1 MKKVFGLISGISLLI
16 LFTSCS
22 CAAMLY
28 RMAGVAP
35 EGKRLKY
42 IQTHPDRPSSVLQA
56 IEEGS
61 LCVGMTKIEVKL
73 VKNGGAFQHIKYSW
87 DVIGEIRF
95 DTWTYVLD
103 KTGDIRF
110 IIYFEN
116 GICTGWSRPEIY
128 Y

>member
-1 MKKVFGLISGISLLI
+1 MKKVFGLIFGISLLI
-16 LFTSCS
+16 LFTSC
-22 CAAMLY
+22 AAMLH

-61 LCVGMTKIEVKL
+61 LCVGMTKKEVNL
-73 VKNGGAFQHIKYSW
+73 VRGGGAFQHIVYSSN
-87 DVIGEIRF
+87 VYGETRM
-95 DTWTYVLD
+95 DTWTYVD
-103 KTGDIRF
+103 DNTGDIRF

-116 GICTGWSRPEIY
+116 GICTGWSRPGIY

>member
-1 MKKVFGLISGISLLI
+1 MKKVFGLIFGISLLI
-16 LFTSCS
+16 LFTSC
-22 CAAMLY
+22 AAMMY

-42 IQTHPDRPSSVLQA
+42 IQTHPNRPSSVLQA
-56 IEEGS
+56 IEEAS
-61 LCVGMTKIEVKL
+61 LCVGMTKEEVEL
-73 VKNGGAFQHIKYSW
+73 VKSAGVLEHIKYSW

-116 GICTGWSRPEIY
+116 GICTGWSKLEIY

>member
-1 MKKVFGLISGISLLI
+1 MKKVFGLIFGISLLI
-16 LFTSCS
+16 LFTSCT
-22 CAAMLY
+22 AMLY

-42 IQTHPDRPSSVLQA
+42 IKTHPDRPSSVLQA

-61 LCVGMTKIEVKL
+61 LCVGMNKDEVKL
-73 VKNGGAFQHIKYSW
+73 VRNAGMLEHIEY
-87 DVIGEIRF
+87 DFHVYGETRMDI
-95 DTWTYVLD
+95 WTYVLD

-116 GICTGWSRPEIY
+116 GICTGWSKPGVHY
-128 Y
+128 